1 MKGFIMRAYNL
12 RWWLPVLV
20 LVLGAT
26 TWVGVRLMTPAL
38 PPLRIGINAWPGYE
52 FLYLAQ
58 EKGFYRDAGIDVRL
72 VEFSSLSDA
81 RRAYERGQI
90 DGLGTTIIEVLQA
103 RELSDRHLQ
112 IVSVVD
118 YSDGA
123 DVVLVKPTIT
133 NPATL
138 RGARVGVELGS
149 LGVYVLVRALEKQ
162 GLGLADVKLVS
173 MDQSSMAQAF
183 EKGDIDAMV
192 TYPPVSLTVLKNPNA
207 KVLFSTAEI
216 PGEVV
221 DVIAVDETVARD
233 RHHQV
238 AQLLQAFQRA
248 MDYTKTNAAEAHRI
262 MAAREGITAEEFAAA
277 LTDGIRMVESS
288 GQAEFLRPGGKL
300 SVVIDCADKIMRASQ
315 QISGADQREG
325 SYTDAFVGTGSPTP

>member
-1 MKGFIMRAYNL
+1 MRVYRL
-12 RWWLPVLV
+12 RWWLSVVVLV
-20 LVLGAT
+20 VGAV

-58 EKGFYRDAGIDVRL
+58 EKGFYRDAGVDVRL
-72 VEFSSLSDA
+72 VEFNSLSDA

-90 DGLGTTIIEVLQA
+90 DGLGTAIIEVMQA
-103 RELSDRHLQ
+103 REVPDRHLQ

-123 DVVLVKPTIT
+123 DVVLAKPAIT
-133 NPATL
+133 DQATL
-138 RGARVGVELGS
+138 RGSRVGVELGS
-149 LGVYVLVRALEKQ
+149 LGVYVLVRALEKH

-183 EKGDIDAMV
+183 EQGTIDAMV
-192 TYPPVSLTVLKNPNA
+192 TYPPVSLTVLKKPNA
-207 KVLFSTAEI
+207 TVLFTSSEI

-221 DVIAVDETVARD
+221 DVIAVDETVARE

-238 AQLLQAFQRA
+238 AQLLHAFQQA
-248 MDYTKTNAAEAHRI
+248 IEFTKTNASEAYRI
-262 MAAREGITAEEFAAA
+262 MAAREGITAEEFSVA
-277 LTDGIRMVESS
+277 LTDGIRLVESS

-300 SVVIDCADKIMRASQ
+300 SAVIDRVDKIMRASQ
-315 QISGADQREG
+315 QISGADQREAA
-325 SYTDAFVGTGSPTP
+325 YTDAFVGTGSATP